1 MGRRTVLLVNRSK
14 PEVLA
19 ALDEVRTL
27 IRRGG
32 GEILEEHSADDGPIA
47 RVGEANLLVVLG
59 GDGTLLSQARR
70 VVGLKLPFLGVNFGK
85 LGFMAEFDM
94 DALRSQHQTLF
105 GDAPLQLTA
114 RVMMQVEVDR
124 AGGHPHTAP
133 LLALNDAVVTAGPP
147 YRMIELSISIDQEDG
162 PVVEG
167 DGLLVSTPTGSTAYN
182 ASAGGPILAPEVEG
196 MVLTPIAA
204 HSLSFRP
211 VVVSSQSRIE
221 LTLTRV
227 NSGDKAWCGP
237 GGTTLVLDGQIG
249 TRLQEGDR
257 IRISTHPERVFFV
270 RNPRRRY
277 WQTLLTK
284 MHWAVRPSPR
294 P

>member
-19 ALDEVRTL
+19 ALDEVRAL

-32 GEILEEHSADDGPIA
+32 GEIHEEHSTDDGPIA
-47 RVGEANLLVVLG
+47 RAGEAALLVVLG

-70 VVGLKLPFLGVNFGK
+70 VVGLRLPFMGVNFGK

-94 DALRSQHQTLF
+94 DALRHQHSSLF
-105 GDAPLQLTA
+105 GDAPLQLTS
-114 RVMMQVEVDR
+114 RVMMQVSINR
-124 AGGHPHTAP
+124 QGKHPHTAP

-147 YRMIELSISIDQEDG
+147 YRMIEVGISIDGEDG

-211 VVVSSQSRIE
+211 VVVSSESRIE
-221 LTLTRV
+221 LTLNRV

-237 GGTTLVLDGQIG
+237 GGTTLVLDGQVG
-249 TRLQEGDR
+249 VRLEEGDH
-257 IRISTHPERVFFV
+257 IHIAMHPERVHFV
-270 RNPRRRY
+270 RNPQRRY

-294 P
+294 T